1 MADVLSDYETEV
13 RRLLHDANANYWSN
27 TDLDD
32 YINLG
37 RNHVVTDTGCLRQY
51 QTAFV
56 QPGTEFYT
64 FGGLWQITVNT
75 GGSLFTSAPTVV
87 ITPASG
93 DTGVNATATCTISN
107 GAVNSVTVKN
117 QGNLY
122 NAVPSIS
129 FSGGGGSG
137 ATATAYL
144 LTANT
149 VDLINPMIIW
159 GSQRI
164 PLQGKVFTDL
174 NAAARVWTSY
184 KQRPGL
190 WSMYGTNQICV
201 APIPDQ
207 AYQFEAD
214 TVVLPA
220 ALSGTTPGNLIPPAT
235 EAVPYWAAYL
245 AKLNEKQFEEAS
257 AFKNLYNQQIQWA
270 VNIFTIR
277 AQGVYGDNANFDTF
291 N

>member
-1 MADVLSDYETEV
+1 MADVLSDYLTEV
-13 RRLLHDANANYWSN
+13 RRLLHDANGNFWSD
-27 TDLDD
+27 TDLYD

-51 QTAFV
+51 QTAWV
-56 QPGTEFYT
+56 QAGTEFYT
-64 FGGLWQITVNT
+64 FGGVWQITVNS
-75 GGSLFTSAPTVV
+75 GGSGFTSAPTVV
-87 ITPASG
+87 ITPATDDSG
-93 DTGVNATATCTISN
+93 INATATSTISN
-107 GAVNSVTVKN
+107 GAVTGITVVTQGMLYNSVPT
-117 QGNLY
+117 
-122 NAVPSIS
+122 IS

-164 PLQGKVFTDL
+164 PLQGKAFTDL

-214 TVVLPA
+214 TVILPPSI
-220 ALSGTTPGNLIPPAT
+220 SGETTGNLVAPAT

-245 AKLNEKQFEEAS
+245 AKLNEKQYEEAS
-257 AFKNLYNQQIQWA
+257 AFKNLYSQQIQWA

>member
-1 MADVLSDYETEV
+1 MADVLSDYLTEV
-13 RRLLHDANANYWSN
+13 RRLLHDANGNFWSD
-27 TDLDD
+27 TDLYD

-51 QTAFV
+51 QTSWV
-56 QPGTEFYT
+56 QAGTEFYT
-64 FGGLWQITVNT
+64 FGGVWQITVNS
-75 GGSLFTSAPTVV
+75 GGSGFTSAPTVV
-87 ITPASG
+87 ITPATDDSG
-93 DTGVNATATCTISN
+93 INATATSTISN
-107 GAVNSVTVKN
+107 GAVTGITVVT
-117 QGNLY
+117 QGMLY
-122 NAVPSIS
+122 NSVPSIS

-164 PLQGKVFTDL
+164 PLQGKAFTDL

-214 TVVLPA
+214 TVILPPS
-220 ALSGTTPGNLIPPAT
+220 LSGETTGNLVAPAT

-245 AKLNEKQFEEAS
+245 AKLNEKQYEEAS
-257 AFKNLYNQQIQWA
+257 AFKNLYSQQIQWA